1 MSPTLLAE
9 LERALTTFDRTA
21 ARAYVAEGE
30 AQRGEILKRFPIEAW
45 PQIPLERYA
54 AGQDDSS
61 ETFCRWL
68 EIRSQNLGSIR
79 GGSARKLL
87 IFKRKAGSGWWHEPK
102 YRDEREAWEAVRAG
116 FVQALAYG
124 RSGEF
129 EKVDELEALRGAP
142 ALRVKTL
149 HVYFPEQVLPISSRF
164 HLEHYLERLGH
175 AAPSGIGWATLTLNR
190 LLLRAVRALPLFK
203 DWTTVEIERF
213 LYHWADPRST
223 RQIVKISPGRDAEFW
238 ADCLR
243 EDYMCVG
250 KDAAGDLTAFET
262 EEDFFAKFE
271 EVYRDRYNGHA
282 ATLRKKAREIW
293 ALRELEPGDIIIANQ
308 GISKVL
314 AVGEVQE
321 PGYVWHPER
330 EKYKNTVRVKWD
342 TSYATDIPPQKR
354 WALVTVAPVS
364 NELYQQIINSKQTGK
379 GGGGKNRPVSVDPLF
394 AELESA
400 LERKRQVILYGPP
413 GTGKTHAARRFA
425 AWWLKKKQGDTGAGA
440 VLADATKLAEAER
453 SLTTS
458 RVDRRVFWIVANARE
473 WNWDTLFKRG
483 RETFR
488 YGRIK
493 RNYDKL
499 QPGDLVV
506 GYQATPE
513 KRIVALAR
521 ITHGL
526 QPNRKGELEIGL
538 EPETPVDNGLT
549 WEEMLQDPILS
560 RSEPIRFNNQGT
572 LFSLTPEEAD
582 HLLEQLAERDRRV
595 EPYASAGGSMGPL
608 TVLTFHPS
616 YSYEDFVEGFRPS
629 DAGGGS
635 LTVRLEDGVFKRI
648 CRTALANPGKP
659 YLVLVDEINRANLA
673 KVFGELITLLEKDK
687 RGLPVTLP
695 QSKESFVI
703 PDNVYLLGTMN
714 TADRSI
720 KLLDA
725 ALRRR
730 FAFLE
735 LMPRLELLRGGKV
748 EGLELEDFLGELN
761 RRIAAREGRE
771 KQIGHSFLLGPDGEP
786 VADPEDFARRFR
798 QEILPLL
805 QEYCYDDYGAL
816 SEYLGEVLVDREGRR
831 LNERVLDKPEELIAT
846 LAEALRPAGAEP

>member
-1 MSPTLLAE
+1 MSTSIVE
-9 LERALTTFDRTA
+9 LERALATFDRSATK
-21 ARAYVAEGE
+21 AYTAEGE
-30 AQRGEILKRFPIEAW
+30 AQRKQILERFPVEAW
-45 PQIPLERYA
+45 SRLPLERYA

-68 EIRSQNLGSIR
+68 ERRSQNLGSIR

-87 IFKRKAGSGWWHEPK
+87 IYKRRDGAGWWHEPK
-102 YRDEREAWEAVRAG
+102 YRDQNEAWEAVRAG
-116 FVQALAYG
+116 FVQALGYG
-124 RSGEF
+124 RAGEF
-129 EKVDELEALRGAP
+129 EKVDEIEALRGAP
-142 ALRVKTL
+142 ALRVKTM
-149 HVYFPEQVLPISSRF
+149 HVYFPQQVLPISSRV
-164 HLEHYLERLGH
+164 HLEHYLERLGQP
-175 AAPSGIGWATLTLNR
+175 APGGIGWATLTLNR
-190 LLLRAVRALPLFK
+190 LLLQALRALPLFK
-203 DWTTVEIERF
+203 DWSTNELERF
-213 LYHWADPRST
+213 LYHWADPRET
-223 RQIVKISPGRDAEFW
+223 KQIVKISPGRDAEFW

-243 EDYMCVG
+243 EGYMCVG
-250 KDAAGDLTAFET
+250 KDAVGDLTAFET
-262 EEDFFAKFE
+262 EEDFVSKFME
-271 EVYRDRYNGHA
+271 AFRDRYNGHV
-282 ATLRKKAREIW
+282 ATLKKKAHEVW
-293 ALRELEPGDIIIANQ
+293 TFRELEPGDIIIANQ

-321 PGYVWHPER
+321 PGYEWRPER
-330 EKYKNTVRVKWD
+330 EKYKHTVRVKWD

-354 WALVTVAPVS
+354 WALATVVPVS
-364 NELYQQIINSKQTGK
+364 NELYQQIIGK
-379 GGGGKNRPVSVDPLF
+379 KGSGGGGGGGVAVDPLF
-394 AELESA
+394 VELESA

-453 SLTTS
+453 ALTTS
-458 RVDRRVFWIVANARE
+458 RVERRVFWIVANARE
-473 WNWDTLFKRG
+473 WSWDTLFKRD

-493 RNYDKL
+493 RNYEKL

-506 GYQATPE
+506 GYQATPD
-513 KRIVALAR
+513 KRIMALAR

-526 QPNRKGELEIGL
+526 QPTRKGELEIGL
-538 EPETPVDNGLT
+538 EPVTPVDSGLT
-549 WEEMLQDPILS
+549 WDELLQDPILS
-560 RSEPIRFNNQGT
+560 KSEPIRFNNQGT
-572 LFSLTPEEAD
+572 LFSLTSEEAD
-582 HLLEQLAERDRRV
+582 HLLERLAERDRRV
-595 EPYASAGGSMGPL
+595 EPHVSVAGGMGPL
-608 TVLTFHPS
+608 TILTFHPS
-616 YSYEDFVEGFRPS
+616 YSYEDFVEGFRPT

-635 LTVRLEDGVFKRI
+635 LAVRLEDGVFKRI
-648 CRTALANPGKP
+648 CRTALANPDRP
-659 YLVLVDEINRANLA
+659 YLVLIDEINRANLA

-735 LMPRLELLRGGKV
+735 LMPRIELLEGGKV
-748 EGLELEDFLGELN
+748 EDLALDDFLRELN

-771 KQIGHSFLLGPDGEP
+771 KQIGHSFLLGSDGEP
-786 VADPEDFARRFR
+786 VAEPEEFARRFR

-816 SEYLGEVLVDREGRR
+816 AEYLGEELVDREGRR
-831 LNERVLDKPEELIAT
+831 LNEQVLNKPEELIAT
-846 LAEALRPAGAEP
+846 LAEALRPAGTEP